1 MNVAKDGF
9 KDRHLEN
16 WEKVEEN
23 QNKIPKTAKEP
34 PYTERYIRLSND
46 YILRFDC
53 TVVREVGR

>member
-16 WEKVEEN
+16 WETVEEN

-34 PYTERYIRLSND
+34 PYTERYIRW
-46 YILRFDC
+46 C
-53 TVVREVGR
+53 GRSVDKIVICLLPDVI